1 MKSSSP
7 IKKKLKR
14 KRSHNSNNESIF
26 SFRDE
31 LREKEDDIQQKESQL
46 VKYED
51 EIEKLKAENNDLLVN
66 IKICIY

>member
-14 KRSHNSNNESIF
+14 KRSYNSNNESIF

-31 LREKEDDIQQKESQL
+31 LREREDDIQQKELQL

-66 IKICIY
+66 II

>member
-7 IKKKLKR
+7 IKKLKR